1 MPRQS
6 VWFVR
11 ASLLYLALGFTFG
24 GLMLANKGLPVMP
37 WAWSLLPAHMEFLL
51 LGWLVQLAM
60 GVAYWIL
67 PRFSSATP
75 RGDERLIW
83 IALIL
88 FNLGIW
94 LVAIVI
100 FIGPG
105 WLTVTGRAA
114 EALGV
119 ASFTLGVWRRIKP
132 SGA

>member
-1 MPRQS
+1 LAGATGNGR
-6 VWFVR
+6 
-11 ASLLYLALGFTFG
+11 SLLDLA
-24 GLMLANKGLPVMP
+24 A
-37 WAWSLLPAHMEFLL
+37 LL
-51 LGWLVQLAM
+51 V
-60 GVAYWIL
+60 
-67 PRFSSATP
+67 
-75 RGDERLIW
+75 RLIW

-94 LVAIVI
+94 LVAAAA

-119 ASFTLGVWRRIKP
+119 ASFTVGVWRRVKP